1 MYFCASKT
9 INLSTSSPK
18 PRAEKVDSAVFH
30 ALCQQIHL
38 LRPAQSLLQALLQAL
53 LLLLQALLLLLQA
66 LLQALLLL
74 LQASLQALLQ
84 ALLPPRVSFLWPRSP
99 WHGCEGVRGRMSRR
113 RRGSGSAASNKA
125 CYKACGVSLLLVGV
139 MLLLLL
145 HTTSHTCIRN
155 ASPPCIYATS
165 CMQHTSSI
173 LAV

>member
-1 MYFCASKT
+1 LYFCASKT
-9 INLSTSSPK
+9 SNLSTSSPK

-53 LLLLQALLLLLQA
+53 LLLLQALL
-66 LLQALLLL
+66 
-74 LQASLQALLQ
+74 Q

-99 WHGCEGVRGRMSRR
+99 WHGCEGMRGRMSRR

-145 HTTSHTCIRN
+145 HNTSHTCIRN
-155 ASPPCIYATS
+155 ACPPCIYATS